1 MDLVRDCIKSLL
13 YDKAKSFLAMLSIIV
28 AVITLSLVLYI
39 SDLAKQ
45 SLQYQIEQ
53 LGTDLIIVY
62 VENEKVLPT
71 KWLELIK
78 ETALIEMYS
87 YVYQS
92 NHFFAGKQYSVME
105 VEASYFEIHKMRVSS
120 GRYFYYSDSKLNQ
133 FFAVIGSELGTESV
147 FGTGDLV
154 LSNSK
159 YKIIGYLKSK
169 GATLMGNDDEAI
181 FIPYYRHRLN
191 EPKLIQIKSKS
202 EISAED
208 TKQFLENYLG
218 VFMEKE
224 QFSVY
229 SEIQLK
235 QGLSSITT
243 LLQQV
248 LGFVASL
255 SFVVSLIGIANV
267 MLVSVKQREYEIGI
281 LRAIGTSKLEIL
293 LRFLLE
299 STVIAVS
306 GFLIGY
312 TTSCF
317 IMLLVANIM
326 SVKYEFSFTLMLTI
340 ACISIFTGL
349 IAGIYP
355 AYLATKKEI
364 VKSLHL

>member
-1 MDLVRDCIKSLL
+1 MDLVRDCLKSLL
-13 YDKAKSFLAMLSIIV
+13 YDRVKSFLAMLSIIV

-45 SLQYQIEQ
+45 SLQYQVEQ

-62 VENEKVLPT
+62 IENEKGLPT

-92 NHFFAGKQYSVME
+92 NHFIAGKQYSVME
-105 VEASYFEIHKMRVSS
+105 VEASYFEMHKIMVSS
-120 GRYFYYSDSKLNQ
+120 GRYFYYSDSKFNKL
-133 FFAVIGSELGTESV
+133 FAVIGSELGAETV
-147 FGTGDLV
+147 FGSSDLV
-154 LSNSK
+154 LDNSK
-159 YKIIGYLKSK
+159 YMIIGYLKSK

-181 FIPYYRHRLN
+181 FVPYYRHRVS

-202 EISAED
+202 EISTED

-218 VFMEKE
+218 VFLEEE
-224 QFSVY
+224 QFSIY

-235 QGLSSITT
+235 HGLSSITT

-248 LGFVASL
+248 LGLVASL

-281 LRAIGTSKLEIL
+281 LRAIGTSKLEIM

-299 STVIAVS
+299 STAIAVS

-312 TTSCF
+312 STSCLF
-317 IMLLVANIM
+317 MVLIANVM
-326 SVKYEFSFTLMLTI
+326 GVRFEFSFALMLTI

-349 IAGIYP
+349 VAGIYP